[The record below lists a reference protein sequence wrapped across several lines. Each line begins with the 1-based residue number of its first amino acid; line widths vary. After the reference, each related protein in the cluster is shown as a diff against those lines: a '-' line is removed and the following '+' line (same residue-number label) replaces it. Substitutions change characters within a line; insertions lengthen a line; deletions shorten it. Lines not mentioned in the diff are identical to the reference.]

1 MYNNESHK
9 PKTSSRGGPRP
20 DLDPNPEA
28 GRRHDRENSG
38 GLRDGIAQEIQATGL
53 YRPTSSSWA
62 QEWRKLCA
70 GGECNVG
77 GRPNKDPTR
86 APEPL
91 RRRPTANVRHNK
103 EMKDG
108 LVRYEYASCQW
119 SESLCHCS
127 LDCTVPNCQAH
138 S

>member
-20 DLDPNPEA
+20 DLEPNPEA

-70 GGECNVG
+70 GGE
-77 GRPNKDPTR
+77 
-86 APEPL
+86 
-91 RRRPTANVRHNK
+91 
-103 EMKDG
+103 
-108 LVRYEYASCQW
+108 
-119 SESLCHCS
+119 
-127 LDCTVPNCQAH
+127 
-138 S
+138 